1 MIKEFKVEET
11 DEQVRVH
18 VELKERHDRLGIPK
32 TRFSTSDV
40 LEELKQRGHVL
51 GPCTQ
56 ESVIKNWHPKLLE
69 GTWVFEKKKLDKPAK
84 PVTLKEEKSVQ
95 PKSTRKRRTSSS
107 TTKVSTED

>member
-1 MIKEFKVEET
+1 MIKEFKVEKT
-11 DEQVRVH
+11 DEQLTVYVK
-18 VELKERHDRLGIPK
+18 LKERNDRLGILK

-40 LEELKQRGHVL
+40 LEELKQQGHVP

-69 GTWVFEKKKLDKPAK
+69 GTCVFEKKKLDKPAK

-95 PKSTRKRRTSSS
+95 PKSTRKRRTRSS
-107 TTKVSTED
+107 TKKVSTED

>member
-1 MIKEFKVEET
+1 MIKEFKVEKT
-11 DEQVRVH
+11 DEQLTVYVK
-18 VELKERHDRLGIPK
+18 LKERNDRLGILK

-40 LEELKQRGHVL
+40 LEELKQQGHVP

-95 PKSTRKRRTSSS
+95 PKSTRKRRTRSS
-107 TTKVSTED
+107 TKKVSTED